1 MIASTGD
8 VYGAAEWL
16 RFIGRLHPI
25 AVHLPIGLLA
35 GVAIAEFV
43 TFFRKPEKVSA
54 TRRLLV
60 WVTAIGAAAAAFAG
74 WQLAEEGGYP
84 DDLLFWHRALGI
96 TFAAVLLFGA
106 VLSLTRAWHSVI
118 LRLLFLGFAG
128 VLVTVGGHLGGSMTH
143 GSSFIS
149 VYAPPA
155 LAKLLNPEREPA
167 VPSPLTDEFAPD
179 QSASIRSDAQLVMEI
194 LESRCVECHGS
205 TRQKGRLRLDS
216 PEEVARVIVAG
227 NPSRSELFQR
237 IALPHSDAEIMP
249 PTGEPLTDDEV
260 LSVLRWIR
268 DGAVF
273 DNPATDDPEKLQE
286 TPTPNEVGP
295 PIPASPAMIT
305 PVPMS
310 DGGALAVD
318 FSLSTDE
325 LDPGA
330 LDTLPPIAARIAE
343 LSFAGRDVRGLELHT
358 QLPELKRLRL
368 ERSTA
373 TDDLVRSFLSRAP
386 HLEHLNLHSTPITS
400 AIIPAITEAQSLK
413 RVVLYETA
421 ISAADLRQLTKARPD
436 LTLISEEEL
445 EPPFAG
451 GGPRLILIADETEGR
466 IALLR
471 EIALGEPKTLWED
484 EASTIRDLQLL
495 PSGSVF
501 FQASRTALL
510 EVDPGTNETLWMYD
524 IEKHGEK
531 LVSESPEIYSFE
543 RLETGETVI
552 ALSAPARIIKVDAEG
567 NFLSETPLT
576 VGQPDREPHT
586 RRVTMTP
593 RGTYLVAHPGDG
605 AVREYTPSGEIVWAC
620 DVPSSWH
627 DPMTGETHTGE
638 GDAVYEAHR
647 LVSGNT
653 LIATG
658 DGQGVLEVSPAG
670 DIVWSLARHDLEGI
684 TLNRITSVDRLANG
698 NTLVVNS
705 QADDGQPQIIVV
717 TPDKKVAW
725 TFRDDGRFG
734 SGVISCVVTEDTT
747 GYP

>member
-16 RFIGRLHPI
+16 RFVGRLHPI

-106 VLSLTRAWHSVI
+106 VLSLTKAWHSVI

-149 VYAPPA
+149 VYAPPS

-167 VPSPLTDEFAPD
+167 VPPPLTDEFAPD
-179 QSASIRSDAQLVMEI
+179 EGASIRSDAQAVMGI

-216 PEEVARVIVAG
+216 PEEMARVIVAG

-260 LSVLRWIR
+260 LTVLRWIR

-273 DNPATDDPEKLQE
+273 DTPATDDPVESPE
-286 TPTPNEVGP
+286 TSTPNEVGP
-295 PIPASPAMIT
+295 AIPESPAMIT
-305 PVPMS
+305 PMPMS
-310 DGGALAVD
+310 GGGALAVD

-325 LDPGA
+325 LAPDA
-330 LDTLPPIAARIAE
+330 IDQLAPISKRITE
-343 LSFAGRDVRGLELHT
+343 LSLAGRDVSGLELHT
-358 QLPELKRLRL
+358 ELPELKALRF
-368 ERSTA
+368 ERSTVN
-373 TDDLVRSFLSRAP
+373 DDLVRNFLSRAP
-386 HLEHLNLHSTPITS
+386 HLERLNLHSTPITRGVL
-400 AIIPAITEAQSLK
+400 PAITEAQSLQQ
-413 RVVLYETA
+413 VVLYETA
-421 ISAADLRQLTKARPD
+421 ISADDLLQFTEARPD
-436 LTLISEEEL
+436 LAILSEEEL
-445 EPPFAG
+445 KPSFAG
-451 GGPRLILIADETEGR
+451 GGPRLILIAGESNGR
-466 IALLR
+466 IALMR
-471 EIALGEPKTLWED
+471 EIALGEPVTLWEQ
-484 EASTIRDLQLL
+484 EASTVRDLQLL
-495 PSGSVF
+495 PSGNVL
-501 FQASRTALL
+501 FQASRIKLL
-510 EVDPGTNETLWMYD
+510 EVDPGTNETLWKYD
-524 IEKHGEK
+524 VEKHSETPSGEF
-531 LVSESPEIYSFE
+531 PEIYSFE
-543 RLETGETVI
+543 RLGTGETVI
-552 ALSAPARIIKVDAEG
+552 AVSAPARIIKVDLEG

-576 VGQPDREPHT
+576 VERPDHEPHT
-586 RRVTMTP
+586 SRVTMTP

-605 AVREYTPSGEIVWAC
+605 AVREYTPSGEIVWTY
-620 DVPSSWH
+620 DVPTSWH
-627 DPMTGETHTGE
+627 DPVTGETHTG
-638 GDAVYEAHR
+638 GGNAVVEAQR

-653 LIATG
+653 LIAT
-658 DGQGVLEVSPAG
+658 DNGQCVLEVSPAG
-670 DIVWSLARHDLEGI
+670 DIVWSLAPHDLEGI
-684 TLNRITSVDRLANG
+684 TLYRVTSAGRLTNG
-698 NTLVVNS
+698 NTIVVNS
-705 QADDGQPQIIVV
+705 QADEGQTQIIEV
-717 TPDKKVAW
+717 TPNKKIAW

-734 SGVISCVVTEDTT
+734 SGAISCEVTEDTT